1 MEKTDI
7 YKDIYTRTNGAVML
21 GVVGPVRTGKSTFIK
36 HFMETLVIPNIED
49 VYARERAKDELPQS
63 GSGRTIMTSEP
74 KFVPEEAVNIS
85 VDEGINLSVR
95 LVDCV
100 GYMVNGASGLLDDGT
115 ERMVTTPWFDHE
127 VSMTEAAEEGTYKVI
142 NDHSTIGLVVTT
154 DGTICDIPR
163 ESYIEPEE
171 RVISELISIGKPFAV
186 LLNSA
191 EPDGEKAIEI
201 ARQIEEKY
209 NVPCIRLNCQWLTD
223 KDITDIMSKVLGQFP
238 ASELAIWLPGWFEK
252 LGDDFEEKRDLYNL
266 MAELSGDIEKI
277 SDVSSFLDLLNELE
291 TVKNAY
297 IKTSDMGSGVINIGI
312 DMPDTMYYD
321 IISRET
327 GFEISDDGELL
338 TELIE
343 LSKMKREYDRVKPA
357 LEDVKEKGYG
367 VVLPSQE
374 ELNIEEPKIVK
385 QGGKYAVKLKAS
397 APAIH
402 MLKTGVVTEVSPAVG
417 GEGASEEIISFLLQ
431 GYDGDMTKLWESNI
445 FGKPLYDIAKEGI
458 EAKLAAMPDNARVKL
473 QETLQRI
480 INEGSGMLICILL

>member
-1 MEKTDI
+1 MTKNDI

-36 HFMETLVIPNIED
+36 RFMETLVIPNIDD
-49 VYARERAKDELPQS
+49 VYALERAKDELPQS

-85 VDEGINLSVR
+85 VDDGVNLSVR

-100 GYMVNGASGLLDDGT
+100 GYMVDGASGLLDDGT

-127 VSMTEAAEEGTYKVI
+127 VSMTEAAEEGTYRVI
-142 NDHSTIGLVVTT
+142 TEHSTIGLVITT

-171 RVISELISIGKPFAV
+171 RIINELKSIGKPFAII
-186 LLNSA
+186 LNSSFPESDTA
-191 EPDGEKAIEI
+191 KSI
-201 ARQIEEKY
+201 AVEIEEKY
-209 NVPCIRLNCQWLTD
+209 GVPCMRLNCQTLSER
-223 KDITDIMSKVLGQFP
+223 DITDIMSLVLGQFP
-238 ASELAIWLPGWFEK
+238 ASELAVWLPNWFNK
-252 LGDDFEEKRDLYNL
+252 LSDDFEEKSCLYNL
-266 MAELSGDIEKI
+266 MSALGQNVEKVSDINAFMAALSEC
-277 SDVSSFLDLLNELE
+277 E
-291 TVKNAY
+291 TVENAMMRA
-297 IKTSDMGSGVINIGI
+297 SDMGSGVINIGVDI
-312 DMPDTMYYD
+312 PDKLYYD

-343 LSKMKREYDRVKPA
+343 LSRMKREYDRVKTA

-374 ELNIEEPKIVK
+374 ELEIEEPKIVK
-385 QGGKYAVKLKAS
+385 QGGKYAVKLTAR

-402 MLKTGVVTEVSPAVG
+402 MLKTGVVTEVTPAVG
-417 GEGASEEIISFLLQ
+417 GEGASDEIISFLLQ
-431 GYDGDMTKLWESNI
+431 GYDGDMSKLWESNI
-445 FGKPLYDIAKEGI
+445 FGKPLYEIAKEGI
-458 EAKLAAMPDNARVKL
+458 EEKLASMPDNARVKL
-473 QETLQRI
+473 QETLQKI
-480 INEGSGMLICILL
+480 INEGGGMLICILL